1 VATPLRSPRS
11 LRFLHTADWQLGL
24 KLAYVAGDAGA
35 VARFQRFEVVRRLAS
50 VAKDRAV
57 DAVVVAG
64 DVFDDNALGEDS
76 LQRARDALLA
86 FAPIPVLLLPGNHDA
101 ATPDCILRRL
111 RAGAHVHALL
121 DDEPFVLA
129 EAHAQPRAR
138 FHPAPLRR
146 RHERDDPTRALP
158 PRAPGDP
165 ILVAIAHGGLIDFT
179 EGLESKNVIDW
190 RAVLGKGYDYLA
202 LGDWHGT
209 LSFDPRVWYS
219 GAPEP
224 TRFKEKRPG
233 NALVVEIDAPGE
245 APRVEEVVVART
257 HWQTERF
264 ELGDDAA
271 VEQVARFF
279 AALGEPSMTLV
290 NATLAGHVSLAGR
303 ARLEE
308 ILAQAR
314 GALMHLRLEAGE
326 LHDRP
331 SDEDLRTL
339 AVDGFVGR
347 AVEAL
352 RVAATPSSED
362 ALRLL
367 HRFVVEERR

>member
-1 VATPLRSPRS
+1 MLLLRVVATP

-24 KLAYVAGDAGA
+24 KLAFVAGDAGA
-35 VARFQRFEVVRRLAS
+35 VARFQRFEVVRRLAA
-50 VAKDRAV
+50 VAKERAV

-64 DVFDDNALGEDS
+64 DVFDDNAVGEDS
-76 LQRARDALLA
+76 LQRARDALSV

-101 ATPDCILRRL
+101 ATPDCVLRRL
-111 RAGAHVHALL
+111 AAGAHVHALL
-121 DDEPFVLA
+121 DDEPFVLP
-129 EAHAQPRAR
+129 HAR

-146 RHERDDPTRALP
+146 RHERDDPTRMLP
-158 PRAPGDP
+158 TRAAADP
-165 ILVAIAHGGLIDFT
+165 ILVAIAHGALIDFT

-190 RAVLGKGYDYLA
+190 RAVLAKGYDYLA

-233 NALVVEIDAPGE
+233 YALLVEIASPGGG
-245 APRVEEVVVART
+245 PTVEEIPVART
-257 HWQTERF
+257 RWITTRF
-264 ELGDDAA
+264 DLVDDAGID
-271 VEQVARFF
+271 QVARFF
-279 AALGEPSMTLV
+279 AGLSEPSMTLV
-290 NATLAGHVSLAGR
+290 SAAFAGHVSLEGR
-303 ARLEE
+303 VRMEAV
-308 ILAQAR
+308 LAQAR
-314 GALMHLRLEAGE
+314 GSLMHLRLESAE

-331 SDEDLRTL
+331 SEEDLRTL

-347 AVEAL
+347 AVESL
-352 RVAATPSSED
+352 RAEGSPASED

>member
-1 VATPLRSPRS
+1 MATP

-24 KLAYVAGDAGA
+24 KLAFVAGDAGA
-35 VARFQRFEVVRRLAS
+35 VARFQRFEVVRKLAQI
-50 VAKDRAV
+50 AKARAV

-64 DVFDDNALGEDS
+64 DVFDDNAVGEDS
-76 LQRARDALLA
+76 LQRARDALAA

-101 ATPDCILRRL
+101 ATPDCVLARVA
-111 RAGAHVHALL
+111 AGPHVHSLL
-121 DDEPFVLA
+121 NDEPFVLT
-129 EAHAQPRAR
+129 EHGTQRAR
-138 FHPAPLRR
+138 FHPCPLRR
-146 RHERDDPTRALP
+146 RHERDDPSRALP
-158 PRAPGDP
+158 PREPGDP
-165 ILVAIAHGGLIDFT
+165 FLVAIAHGALIDFT

-190 RAVLGKGYDYLA
+190 RAVLAKGYDYLA

-233 NALVVEIDAPGE
+233 YALLVEIDAPG
-245 APRVEEVVVART
+245 ATPRVEEIAVART
-257 HWQTERF
+257 LWTERHF
-264 ELGDDAA
+264 DLANDDDVAE
-271 VEQVARFF
+271 VERFF
-279 AALGEPSMTLV
+279 AAIAEPSMTLV
-290 NATLAGHVSLAGR
+290 SASFAGHVSLGARVRLDR
-303 ARLEE
+303 ALT
-308 ILAQAR
+308 QAR
-314 GALMHLRLEAGE
+314 GSLMHLRIDVTA

-331 SDEDLRTL
+331 SEEDLRTL

-347 AVEAL
+347 AVDAL
-352 RVAATPSSED
+352 RAEGSPAAED